1 MRQLSHLSVCWPAL
15 ASSGIFCRRRSRHIL
30 SAVRAKTFNL
40 RDDDDDDNIMM
51 IIIYT
56 NMLDLIL
63 LLLKLKFIVHHSLR
77 ISPASRYTLQSVNS
91 FSSRDF
97 VAMVRTLL
105 QLHINSFVL
114 HQVPN
119 PVSVRRLVFAAV
131 RGSSL
136 ALEL

>member
-1 MRQLSHLSVCWPAL
+1 
-15 ASSGIFCRRRSRHIL
+15 
-30 SAVRAKTFNL
+30 
-40 RDDDDDDNIMM
+40 MM

-56 NMLDLIL
+56 NMLDLI
-63 LLLKLKFIVHHSLR
+63 KLKFIVHHSLR

-91 FSSRDF
+91 FSSREV
-97 VAMVRTLL
+97 VAMVRTLP

-119 PVSVRRLVFAAV
+119 PVSVRRLVLAAV